1 MISEADTCRQY
12 LLPELYGAGWADSQ
26 IREQVT
32 VTDGRI
38 RVAGK
43 RARRGKQKRVDYL
56 LRLRRDLSLAVVEA
70 KAAWKSALDGMQ
82 QARDYAELLDL
93 TFAYATNG
101 KEIYEFDSSTG
112 IERRINRFP
121 SPGELWDR
129 CRKARA
135 LNATTEDA
143 LLAPLNL
150 ESGMLPRYY
159 QMIAINRAVEAITRG
174 ERRVLLTLATGT
186 GKTMIA
192 FQICWKLWSDRW
204 NRQDAYRRP
213 RILYLSDRTFLV
225 DDPKDKAFAPFA
237 DARQRL
243 EGKAVK
249 GREIYFATYQSI
261 AEGEGKVGLF
271 RSFPSDF
278 FDLVVVDEC
287 HRGSARDDS
296 AWRQILNH
304 FEGACHLGMTATPLR
319 DETRDSYKYFGNPVF
334 QYSLREGI
342 EDGFL
347 APYRVHRVVTN
358 VDATG
363 WRPGRRQRD
372 LHGTEIPDRHYG
384 TPDFDR
390 KLVLEDRT
398 RAIARQITNHLKK
411 TDRFGKTIVFC
422 VDQEHASR
430 MRQALQNEN
439 ADLVKEHPDYV
450 CRVTADEGEL
460 GRGYLSAF
468 QDVDT
473 ATPTIITT
481 SRLLATGVD
490 VPTCKNLVLA
500 RPVNSLV
507 EFKQILG
514 RGTRVR
520 DDYGKLFFDL
530 IDFTGSADVQFA
542 DPVFDGYPAYLEK
555 VAIDEAGETIAVEP
569 LNNEDDFEPDG
580 PGNRADGMDLGDLD
594 DEGEL
599 RKLYVDGVE
608 VEIATEVVREI
619 GSDGKPTIIK
629 LTDYAGKEVRSLYT
643 SAATLRSKWSDADER
658 EAVIDALVERGI
670 DFDLLT
676 ELSEIPGAD
685 PFDVLCHFAFNS
697 PIRTRRE
704 RADRAREA
712 RKELFNRYEAEAR
725 EVLDELLEKYARHGL
740 TQFKLPEVLQSP
752 PISAHGNVAE
762 IAEKFGGANR
772 LRAAVSSLE
781 EAIYEDAA

>member
-12 LLPELYGAGWADSQ
+12 VLPKLYGAGWVDSQ

-32 VTDGRI
+32 ITDGRI
-38 RVAGK
+38 RVVGK
-43 RARRGKQKRVDYL
+43 RTRRGKQKRVDYL
-56 LRLRRDLSLAVVEA
+56 LRLRRDLNLAVVEA

-82 QARDYAELLDL
+82 QARDYAQLLDL

-101 KEIYEFDSSTG
+101 KEIYEFDNSRG
-112 IERRINRFP
+112 IERQIDRLP

-129 CRKARA
+129 HCKAHE
-135 LNATTEDA
+135 LNTPTEEA
-143 LLAPLNL
+143 LLEPLNL
-150 ESGMLPRYY
+150 ESAMLPRYY
-159 QMIAINRAVEAITRG
+159 QLIAVNRAVEAIAKG
-174 ERRVLLTLATGT
+174 DRRVLLTLATGT

-192 FQICWKLWSDRW
+192 FQICWKLWSHRW
-204 NRQDAYRRP
+204 NLQEAYRRP

-225 DDPKDKAFAPFA
+225 DDPKDKDFAPFA

-243 EGKAVK
+243 EGEAVR
-249 GREIYFATYQSI
+249 GREVYFATYQAI
-261 AEGEGKVGLF
+261 AEDEGKVGLF

-287 HRGSARDDS
+287 HRGSARGDS
-296 AWRQILNH
+296 AWRRILNH
-304 FEGACHLGMTATPLR
+304 FNGACHLGMTATPLR

-363 WRPGRRQRD
+363 WRPGIRQRD
-372 LHGTEIPDRHYG
+372 RHGAEIPDRLYG

-398 RAIARQITNHLKK
+398 RAIARQITSHLKK
-411 TDRFGKTIVFC
+411 TDRFAKTIVFC

-473 ATPTIITT
+473 LTPAIVTT
-481 SRLLATGVD
+481 SQLLTTGVD
-490 VPTCKNLVLA
+490 VPTCKNIVLA

-530 IDFTGSADVQFA
+530 VDFTGSADVQFA
-542 DPVFDGYPAYLEK
+542 DPVFDGYPAFVEK
-555 VAIDEAGETIAVEP
+555 VEIDESGETLAVEP
-569 LNNEDDFEPDG
+569 LSDEGGSEPDG
-580 PGNRADGMDLGDLD
+580 AGEGSGAVELGDLD
-594 DEGEL
+594 DEGEP

-608 VEIATEVVREI
+608 VEVAVEVVREI
-619 GSDGKPTIIK
+619 GADGRPRIVK
-629 LTDYAGKEVRSLYT
+629 LTDYAGEQVRSLYT
-643 SAATLRSKWSDADER
+643 SAAALRSKWSDAGER
-658 EAVIDALVERGI
+658 EAVIDALVEHGI
-670 DFDLLT
+670 DFDVLT
-676 ELSEIPGAD
+676 ELSEVPGAD
-685 PFDVLCHFAFNS
+685 PFDVLCHFAFDS

-712 RKELFNRYEAEAR
+712 RKELFDRYEGEAR
-725 EVLDELLEKYARHGL
+725 EVLHELLEKYARYGL

-762 IAEKFGGANR
+762 IAEKFGGVNQ
-772 LRAAVSSLE
+772 LRTAVSDLEVSL
-781 EAIYEDAA
+781 YEDAA